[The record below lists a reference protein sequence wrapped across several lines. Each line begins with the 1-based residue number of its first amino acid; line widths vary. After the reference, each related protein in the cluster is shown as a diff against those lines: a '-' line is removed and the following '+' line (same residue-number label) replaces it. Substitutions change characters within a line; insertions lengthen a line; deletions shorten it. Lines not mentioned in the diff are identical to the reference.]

1 MDRFAC
7 HYTDAIFLKLKT
19 LFIRVFK
26 ESSVIKSFTLQKPFA
41 EKTLEELLNFSDQHN
56 RVNRPFNTA
65 YATQGKV
72 PKNALQKE
80 IIW

>member
-41 EKTLEELLNFSDQHN
+41 E
-56 RVNRPFNTA
+56 
-65 YATQGKV
+65 
-72 PKNALQKE
+72 
-80 IIW
+80 